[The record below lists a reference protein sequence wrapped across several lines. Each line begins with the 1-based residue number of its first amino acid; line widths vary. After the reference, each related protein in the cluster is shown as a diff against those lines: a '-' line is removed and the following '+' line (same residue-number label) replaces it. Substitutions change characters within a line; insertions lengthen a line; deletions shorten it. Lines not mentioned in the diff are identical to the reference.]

1 MADAYSSLLEAFK
14 NVGVARAY
22 GAPVRLDDGEE
33 FVPVALVSFG
43 FGGGTDAEPDGGG
56 AAGGGGG
63 GAVLPLGVYR
73 RGRGGSPVFRPNTIA
88 LLAGLVPVV
97 CAAGLAVR
105 GALRALRS

>member
-33 FVPVALVSFG
+33 FVPVALVTSG
-43 FGGGTDAEPDGGG
+43 FGGATAPHPDGAG
-56 AAGGGGG
+56 ASGGGGG
-63 GAVLPLGVYR
+63 GVVIPLGVYS
-73 RGRGGSPVFRPNTIA
+73 RGSGGSPVFRPNTIA

-97 CAAGLAVR
+97 CAAGFAVR
-105 GALRALRS
+105 GAIRALRS